1 MRQKKQQPPSPI
13 EVKVIDVIGS
23 VSNEEFC
30 YMVCSV
36 SGKVFP
42 LLCTRGEGE
51 SCRAMLGGESKRRGP
66 FGFLADLMRSFKT
79 KLEKA
84 ELQMVNGAIYGK
96 LYFTDPVIQRKDPQ
110 TPIRISL
117 TEPGIVIDTAMS
129 MGVPVIADKAF
140 VDSINDGSGE
150 YRVLKS
156 SHSQLWPKPDMG
168 STRSLQTIS
177 DFLDKAK

>member
-1 MRQKKQQPPSPI
+1 MRQKKREQPSV

-23 VSNEEFC
+23 VSNEDFC

-36 SGKVFP
+36 AGKIFP

-51 SCRAMLGGESKRRGP
+51 SCRAMLAGESKRRGP
-66 FGFLADLMRSFKT
+66 FGFLADLMRRFKT

-84 ELQMVNGAIYGK
+84 ELQNVNGAIYGK
-96 LYFTDPVIQRKDPQ
+96 LYFKDPVSQRREPQ

-117 TEPGIVIDTAMS
+117 AEPGLVIDTAMS
-129 MGVPVIADKAF
+129 MGVPVVADQSF
-140 VDSINDGSGE
+140 VDSIEDGAGE

-156 SHSQLWPKPDMG
+156 SHGQLWPMPE
-168 STRSLQTIS
+168 I
-177 DFLDKAK
+177 